1 MLNDSSS
8 PQTTNW
14 AGTPANYE
22 PITFKVPAGQDR
34 LNVSIAYQNALT
46 DFDTGYLNAR
56 VRLTLVDPAGNL
68 AGYSVPQ
75 GNGNYGNLQIT
86 SPKAGTWTGY
96 IWSNTSSNGGS
107 TGPVLWNASVAQ
119 YASFGSVSPKSM
131 TLAPGQSKP
140 VTLTVSAPSSPG
152 DASGAIVLNQSG
164 GPGFGQQSTIPVT
177 LRSVIPAGRSRS
189 PRR

>member
-46 DFDTGYLNAR
+46 DFDSGYLNAR

-107 TGPVLWNASVAQ
+107 HGSGAVECRGGAVRVVRKRQSEEHDAR
-119 YASFGSVSPKSM
+119 SGSVEAGDVDRLDAE
-131 TLAPGQSKP
+131 LA
-140 VTLTVSAPSSPG
+140 
-152 DASGAIVLNQSG
+152 
-164 GPGFGQQSTIPVT
+164 
-177 LRSVIPAGRSRS
+177 R
-189 PRR
+189 